1 MPAPSTGR
9 PLKNP
14 QTIKSVSGKQYQ
26 KCSRHSMAKSFPW
39 MQLMIATDVELR
51 PAGSSPRVLSV
62 QLESVPKSDSPTL
75 VRNAEIIHV
84 RDYRM
89 SSS

>member
-1 MPAPSTGR
+1 
-9 PLKNP
+9 
-14 QTIKSVSGKQYQ
+14 
-26 KCSRHSMAKSFPW
+26 MAKSFPW
-39 MQLMIATDVELR
+39 MPLMIATDVELR
-51 PAGSSPRVLSV
+51 PAGSSPGVLSV

-84 RDYRM
+84 QGFRM